1 VRYGAQKIEEFLGT
15 LASSAPVPGGGSVA
29 ALSGALGVSL
39 LIMVAEITMG
49 KKKPEDKTPIEGA
62 LKSLRPVAGRFVELI
77 DEDAASFEKVM
88 AAFKMPKEEESQ
100 QEARKRAIEEATI
113 GAAEVPAE
121 TAAAALGALEAG
133 RALAEY
139 GSKSAVSDVACG
151 ALCLEAAARAA
162 AYNIKINLGGMET
175 PDARERFEEALAD
188 IEARL
193 GGLADVRAK
202 AEERLG

>member
-1 VRYGAQKIEEFLGT
+1 MGYGAQKIEEFLGT

-39 LIMVAEITMG
+39 FIMVAEITMG
-49 KKKPEDKTPIEGA
+49 KKKPEDKTPIEKA
-62 LKSLRPVAGRFVELI
+62 LETLRPMKERFVELI
-77 DEDAASFEKVM
+77 DEDAAAFEKVM

-100 QEARKRAIEEATI
+100 REARKRAIEDATI

-121 TAAAALGALEAG
+121 TAGAALGALEAG

-162 AYNIKINLGGMET
+162 AYNIRINLGGIEAA
-175 PDARERFEEALAD
+175 DACERFEKALAE

-193 GGLADVRAK
+193 GDLADIRGK
-202 AEERLG
+202 AEERIG

>member
-1 VRYGAQKIEEFLGT
+1 MGYGGQKIEEFLGT

-39 LIMVAEITMG
+39 FIMVGEITMG
-49 KKKPEDKTPIEGA
+49 KKKPEDKTPIEEA
-62 LKSLRPVAGRFVELI
+62 LNALRPVATRFVELI

-88 AAFKMPKEEESQ
+88 AAFKMPKEEEGQ
-100 QEARKRAIEEATI
+100 QEERKRAIEEATI

-139 GSKSAVSDVACG
+139 GAKSAVSDVACG
-151 ALCLEAAARAA
+151 ALCLEAAARSA
-162 AYNIKINLGGMET
+162 AYNIRINLGGIEAA
-175 PDARERFEEALAD
+175 DARERFEKALAE
-188 IEARL
+188 IEGRL
-193 GGLADVRAK
+193 GELAAVREK
-202 AEERLG
+202 AEERIG